1 MESSYLKSLR
11 SSSHFH
17 SLWVTRHVC
26 VFKIIRNLWWFQ
38 VRCVFSW
45 NCVLINSLLI
55 DKEFKW
61 RWFVFLILTFI
72 IISLTEK
79 NMLNCLI
86 IIVFFRLKRTFPLT
100 TRNPGN
106 GNPTVQFANAV
117 QNLAHSRFTQQR
129 RQSFPRKRLYSDGIL
144 FTTFLSLMFMIQ
156 IQGKYQI

>member
-1 MESSYLKSLR
+1 MKMVCFSY
-11 SSSHFH
+11 
-17 SLWVTRHVC
+17 
-26 VFKIIRNLWWFQ
+26 
-38 VRCVFSW
+38 
-45 NCVLINSLLI
+45 I
-55 DKEFKW
+55 DIHNYIPYRKKYVKLF
-61 RWFVFLILTFI
+61 
-72 IISLTEK
+72 
-79 NMLNCLI
+79 NYYC
-86 IIVFFRLKRTFPLT
+86 FFRLKRTFPLT